1 MSVPCTDRHNPP
13 TAQQQIY
20 TEEPNGS
27 GEAVARPQ
35 RLIKKQPET
44 PCIKT
49 GNHVARPM
57 QPGQTRDEIV
67 LLKNIAGFSGFALC
81 QLIESLIQVIDSK

>member
-13 TAQQQIY
+13 IAQQQIY

-35 RLIKKQPET
+35 WLIKKTTRNAAHQDWKPRRQT
-44 PCIKT
+44 
-49 GNHVARPM
+49 M
-57 QPGQTRDEIV
+57 QAGQTRDEII